1 MYPVTSDYKEKIKL
15 TDRLFEVKIQIQH
28 SKGVLNLGDKDLV
41 QGTLTY
47 TESSQS
53 GEEFTIGSIVASDIS
68 FSIMNKSEY
77 KNINFIGA
85 TVICNIGLLV
95 KKGIEAHFLQVNQPS
110 TMKGFEEKWEYV
122 PLGRFNID
130 DAPRQRNTIEI
141 KAIDNMINLDLPYR
155 LSKLSYPATLYQI
168 YINACNVC
176 DILPGTTSFPNMNYI
191 VQKRPDGDLTFRD
204 VIGYVAELSGTFAK
218 CNRNGALEL
227 KWYTPTDIV
236 LGPQNRFDFKPSD
249 DTVQIKGIMATVD
262 DTTYLA
268 GNEDYAIDLTDNPL
282 LQGDYKT
289 VLPNIFNNIK
299 DIVFTPYTSD
309 WQGNPAIQAGD
320 MITQIDRDGK
330 IYNTLI
336 TKSVYK
342 YRGRSTLEGK
352 GLPEISQGYKGSTNR
367 KIAEIKRKVIEE
379 VGDTLTNYEEAQ
391 LNATQL
397 MANMLGGYMIEDDGV
412 IYIADSS
419 NLANASKIWK
429 WGINGF
435 GYSKNGVNGPYTTA
449 ITADGSIVAMNIAA
463 HIISADM
470 VNTGI
475 LQSEDG
481 SSWFNLDDGTI
492 NLKNQLSFIDNQLT
506 LQGRVISREGRSEI
520 EINRGGIHLR
530 HLDYPNLGA
539 DIIYRLTSDGTGLST
554 QLYIDSSSILL
565 KSNQKGI
572 QLLSEDEVVI
582 SGKSR
587 LNISLSGKNSWLDFM
602 YSGDTKLQSGGN
614 LEIRARDELLIRGVG
629 GIKLY
634 TGGNSYFDGYIEA
647 RTTTL
652 ELFTASTKISA
663 AKLGFYDKDP
673 IPKQSIKEPGGTN
686 WPPYAQAISYIL
698 DALDNLGLIKK
709 IPV

>member
-53 GEEFTIGSIVASDIS
+53 GEEFTIGSTVASDIS

-130 DAPRQRNTIEI
+130 YAPRQRNTIEI

-176 DILPGTTSFPNMNYI
+176 DVLPGTTSFPNMNYI
-191 VQKRPDGDLTFRD
+191 VQKRPDEDLTFRD
-204 VIGYVAELSGTFAK
+204 IIGYVAELSGTFAK

-227 KWYTPTDIV
+227 KWYIPTDIV

-249 DTVQIKGIMATVD
+249 DTVQIKGIMATAN
-262 DTTYLA
+262 DTAYLV
-268 GNEDYAIDLTDNPL
+268 GKEDYAIDLTDNPL
-282 LQGDYKT
+282 LQGEYKT
-289 VLPNIFNNIK
+289 VLPNIFNNVK

-379 VGDTLTNYEEAQ
+379 VGDTLINYEQAQ

-397 MANMLGGYMIEDDGV
+397 MANMLGGYLIEDKEKGILYV
-412 IYIADSS
+412 ADNSDL
-419 NLANASKIWK
+419 NNAIKIWK

-435 GYSKNGVNGPYTTA
+435 GYSDDGGKTWGTA

-463 HIISADM
+463 HIISANM
-470 VNTGI
+470 VSTGI
-475 LQSEDG
+475 LSSEDG

-506 LQGRVISREGRSEI
+506 LQGIVTTVAGDSAVTLHT
-520 EINRGGIHLR
+520 GG
-530 HLDYPNLGA
+530 LDFSYVGA
-539 DIIYRLTSDGTGLST
+539 SKATIKYKQSQIGDGVMRPALEFASDVSNMRADTELRLTSKGALWASSGANLTLSASGDLRLFSNATVELRGSDGITLST
-554 QLYIDSSSILL
+554 GKTVQNEGSIVVRTASLDLL
-565 KSNQKGI
+565 
-572 QLLSEDEVVI
+572 
-582 SGKSR
+582 
-587 LNISLSGKNSWLDFM
+587 
-602 YSGDTKLQSGGN
+602 
-614 LEIRARDELLIRGVG
+614 
-629 GIKLY
+629 
-634 TGGNSYFDGYIEA
+634 
-647 RTTTL
+647 
-652 ELFTASTKISA
+652 TASTKLSA
-663 AKLGFYDKDP
+663 LKLGFYDKEP
-673 IPKQSIKEPGGTN
+673 IQKQSIQEPGGTN